1 MHRSTVVKADF
12 RRRALLIRVCA
23 GVGLI
28 VALWL
33 VATIGVRAAYAG
45 RILPGTT
52 MGGLD
57 LGSRSDES
65 ARRVVSRTLASQ
77 RPVTLTAAGRS
88 FVVNAAAVGYRLD
101 VAASVSRARDAGRQS
116 TLSAFGSTIGALIA
130 PRDVKPVF
138 RVDRGRLSEQVAVIA
153 RVVDRPSRPGTIRVD
168 RNAPGGI
175 DITAPRAERRLQ
187 RAAAAEVLLSAL
199 HRGST
204 GPVELPVRRQRGA
217 TFDEVQAVA
226 RRARAYLR
234 KPLQL
239 AVGARTLTP
248 TTRQTAAILA
258 LRRAQDDRT
267 GALVLGVESAALD
280 RFVERLAHDLDRG
293 SVDARISAPP
303 RPSIA
308 VEGQGDIRWRPR
320 QADVSVRAGGAGRRL
335 QQAQAVTALAD
346 AVRRGRHR
354 VSLPFTP
361 LPARITTSAARSVTR
376 LLGTFTTRYPCCQ
389 PRVTN
394 IRLIAKAIDGTVVLP
409 GEAFSLNQ
417 RSGERTRAGGY
428 VKAPF
433 IADGELAES
442 VGGGVSQFSTTLY
455 NAVYFAGLRIDAHQP
470 HSFYIDRYPP
480 GREATLNFPDI
491 DLRWTNDTSG
501 PVLIRAATDE
511 TSVVVSLFG
520 ADTGR
525 RVRART
531 GRRMPVQDG
540 DFAIT
545 VTRVL
550 RFRDGKV
557 DRQAYTTRYDRPP
570 PPE

>member
-1 MHRSTVVKADF
+1 M
-12 RRRALLIRVCA
+12 IRVGA

-52 MGGLD
+52 MGGVD

-65 ARRVVSRTLASQ
+65 ARRAVSRALASQ
-77 RPVTLTAAGRS
+77 RPVTLTAAGRR
-88 FVVNAAAVGYRLD
+88 FVVRPAAVGYSVD
-101 VAASVSRARDAGRQS
+101 VAASVARARDAGRHS
-116 TLSAFGSTIGALIA
+116 TLPAFASTITALIA
-130 PRDVKPVF
+130 PRDVEPVF
-138 RVDRGRLSEQVAVIA
+138 RADRGRLAKQVAVIA
-153 RVVDRPSRPGTIRVD
+153 RAIDRPARAGTIRVD
-168 RNAPGGI
+168 RNAPGRI
-175 DITAPRAERRLQ
+175 SVTAPRAERRVQ

-199 HRGST
+199 QRGSP
-204 GPVELPVRRQRGA
+204 GPVELPVRRQREP
-217 TFDEVQAVA
+217 TLDEVQVVA

-234 KPLQL
+234 EPLQL

-248 TTRQTAAILA
+248 TTRQTAMILA
-258 LRRAQDDRT
+258 LRQAQDDPT
-267 GALVLGVESAALD
+267 GALVLGVDPAALD
-280 RFVERLAHDLDRG
+280 RFVDRLAHDHDRP
-293 SVDARISAPP
+293 SMDARIGAPA
-303 RPSIA
+303 RPSVA
-308 VEGQGDIRWRPR
+308 VESQGDISWRPR
-320 QADVSVRAGGAGRRL
+320 RADVSLRSGRAGRRL
-335 QQAQAVTALAD
+335 QRADAVSALSD

-354 VSLPFTP
+354 VSLSFTP
-361 LPARITTSAARSVTR
+361 LPARITTSAARAVTR

-394 IRLIAKAIDGTVVLP
+394 IRLIAKTIDGTVVMP
-409 GEAFSLNQ
+409 GETFSLNQ

-491 DLRWTNDTSG
+491 DLRWTNDTSA
-501 PVLIRAATDE
+501 PVLIRSATDE
-511 TSVVVSLFG
+511 TSVVVSLYG
-520 ADTGR
+520 TDTGR
-525 RVRART
+525 RVRAQT

-570 PPE
+570 PPD

>member
-1 MHRSTVVKADF
+1 MGRGAGATP
-12 RRRALLIRVCA
+12 RALLIRVGI

-28 VALWL
+28 VGLWFVVTL
-33 VATIGVRAAYAG
+33 GVRAVYSG

-52 MGGLD
+52 MGSLD

-65 ARRVVSRTLASQ
+65 ARRLVSRALASP
-77 RPVTLTAAGRS
+77 RPVTVTAAGRS
-88 FVVNAAAVGYRLD
+88 FVVKPAAVGYSVD
-101 VAASVSRARDAGRQS
+101 VAASVARARAAGRQT
-116 TLSAFGSTIGALIA
+116 TLSAFASTITALIT

-138 RVDRGRLSEQVAVIA
+138 RADRGRLSEQVAVIA
-153 RVVDRPSRPGTIRVD
+153 QAIDRPSRAGTVRVD

-175 DITAPRAERRLQ
+175 GVTAPRAERRLQ
-187 RAAAAEVLLSAL
+187 RAAGAEVLLSAL
-199 HRGST
+199 QRGRT
-204 GPVELPVRRQRGA
+204 GPVQLPVRRQRGA
-217 TFDEVQAVA
+217 TRAEVQAVG
-226 RRARAYLR
+226 RRVRAYLR
-234 KPLQL
+234 QPLQL

-258 LRRAQDDRT
+258 LRQAPDDRKGT
-267 GALVLGVESAALD
+267 LVLGVDPTALD
-280 RFVERLAHDLDRG
+280 RFVDRLAHDFDRG
-293 SVDARISAPP
+293 AVDAHITAPA
-303 RPSIA
+303 RPS
-308 VEGQGDIRWRPR
+308 VTVVSQGDISWRPR
-320 QADVSVRAGGAGRRL
+320 RADISVREGRAGRRL
-335 QQAQAVTALAD
+335 HQASTVAALTD
-346 AVRRGRHR
+346 AVRRGRR
-354 VSLPFTP
+354 RISLPFTR
-361 LPARITTSAARSVTR
+361 LPARITTSAARNVTR

-394 IRLIAKAIDGTVVLP
+394 IRLIAKAVDGTVVMP

-491 DLRWTNDTSG
+491 DLRWTNDTST

-511 TSVVVSLFG
+511 TSVVVSLYG

-525 RVRART
+525 RIRAQT
-531 GRRMPVQDG
+531 GRRVPVQDG

-557 DRQAYTTRYDRPP
+557 DRQAYTTRYERPP